1 MTALTASGR
10 PFPRLIGPLLLARSR
25 AVPLALVSL
34 VVVAVLALRA
44 AYGLDAH
51 IDSRR
56 LVPVVALAPL
66 MTSAVIGTS
75 LHTQMAELE
84 RAAVRPWWPRR
95 LGQSAGLA
103 AFAALLLAL
112 AVTAHDGTFGPSA
125 MVRNTLGAVGITAAA
140 AAVIGARLSW
150 LPAFAYLSAVYL
162 GAPRAHGGA
171 AAIWA
176 WPMQPGDRAVAWAV
190 ALAAFVLG
198 AALHAWRG
206 PARGPA

>member
-1 MTALTASGR
+1 MTA
-10 PFPRLIGPLLLARSR
+10 PFSRLAGPLLLARSR
-25 AVPLALVSL
+25 AVPLTVTSL
-34 VVVAVLALRA
+34 AAVTVLAAWA

-51 IDSRR
+51 LDSRR

-66 MTSAVIGTS
+66 MAAALIGTG
-75 LHTQMAELE
+75 LHSPMEELE

-95 LGQSAGLA
+95 LVQSAGLA
-103 AFAALLLAL
+103 AFASALL
-112 AVTAHDGTFGPSA
+112 AVAVVADDDGTFGPPA

-162 GAPRAHGGA
+162 GAPRTHGGA
-171 AAIWA
+171 AQIWA
-176 WPMQPGDRAVAWAV
+176 WPMQSGDLPGAWAT

-198 AALHAWRG
+198 VTFHACRG
-206 PARGPA
+206 PRPTGGTAA